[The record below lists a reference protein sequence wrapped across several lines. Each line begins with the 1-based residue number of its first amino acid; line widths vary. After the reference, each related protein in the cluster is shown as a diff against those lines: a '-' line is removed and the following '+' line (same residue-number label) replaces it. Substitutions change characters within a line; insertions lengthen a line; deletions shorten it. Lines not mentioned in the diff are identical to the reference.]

1 MPRAFPVLLKIDGV
15 QIRRKPFRNYLI
27 FYAVHRERIEIVH
40 VIHAARDYEK
50 IFFSE

>member
-1 MPRAFPVLLKIDGV
+1 MPRAFPVLFKIDGV

-27 FYAVHRERIEIVH
+27 FYTIGREAVEIAH

-50 IFFSE
+50 ILFPD